1 MNNSASLG
9 NQVPTKPTAAK
20 KKKAWPQEMSILLVL
35 VAIALIFEV
44 LGWIQRDQSFL
55 YNPEGLLIMILQ
67 VSEVGLI
74 AVGVT
79 MVIIAGGIDLSS
91 GSVVALSA
99 MVAAS
104 LAQASGDDRVMY
116 PGLTNLPWLIP
127 VLAGVIV
134 GGLTGLVNGALIV
147 KSKIPPFIVTLGM
160 MVSARGLARYYT
172 QGQPISMLTDSY
184 TYIGG
189 GARPVMIFL
198 AAVLIFHVM
207 MRYTRFG
214 KCLYA
219 IGGNTQAA
227 RVSGMDVGK
236 NLIAV
241 YTIAGLLS
249 GLAGVVVSARAQTGQ
264 SGMGMSYE
272 LDAIAAAVIGGTSL
286 SGGLGRVTGTLIGAL
301 ILGVIS
307 SGFTFLGIDSYIQEI
322 VKGIIIVA
330 AVVVDQYRKNKKRS

>member
-9 NQVPTKPTAAK
+9 NSVPAK
-20 KKKAWPQEMSILLVL
+20 ASKKRGMPQEMSILLVL
-35 VAIALIFEV
+35 LFIALIFEAI
-44 LGWIQRDQSFL
+44 GWIERGQSFL
-55 YNPEGLLIMILQ
+55 YNPEGLLIMVLQ

-99 MVAAS
+99 MIAAS
-104 LAQASGDDRVMY
+104 LAQASGNDRALY
-116 PGLTNLPWLIP
+116 PALTNLPFMIP
-127 VLAGVIV
+127 VLGGVLV
-134 GGLTGLVNGALIV
+134 GGLTGLVNGSLIV

-172 QGQPISMLTDSY
+172 QGEPISMLTDSY
-184 TYIGG
+184 TAIGG
-189 GARPVMIFL
+189 GANPVYIFL
-198 AAVLIFHVM
+198 AAVAIFHVV

-214 KCLYA
+214 KSLYA

-227 RVSGMDVGK
+227 RVSGINVGK
-236 NLIAV
+236 NLIIV
-241 YTIAGLLS
+241 YTIAGVLS

>member
-9 NQVPTKPTAAK
+9 NPVPAK
-20 KKKAWPQEMSILLVL
+20 ASKKRGMPQEMSILLVL
-35 VAIALIFEV
+35 LVIALIFEAI
-44 LGWIQRDQSFL
+44 GWIQRGQSFL
-55 YNPEGLLIMILQ
+55 YNPEGLLIMVLQ

-99 MVAAS
+99 MIAAS
-104 LAQASGDDRVMY
+104 LAQASGTDRVMY
-116 PGLTNLPWLIP
+116 PALTNLPFLVP
-127 VLAGVIV
+127 VLAGVLV
-134 GGLTGLVNGALIV
+134 GGLTGLVNGSLIV

-184 TYIGG
+184 TAIGG
-189 GARPVMIFL
+189 GANPVIIFL
-198 AAVLIFHVM
+198 AAVAIFHVV
-207 MRYTRFG
+207 MRYTRYG

-227 RVSGMDVGK
+227 RVSGINVGK
-236 NLIAV
+236 NLIIV
-241 YTIAGLLS
+241 YTIAGVLS

-286 SGGLGRVTGTLIGAL
+286 SGGLGKVTGTLIGAL

>member
-1 MNNSASLG
+1 
-9 NQVPTKPTAAK
+9 
-20 KKKAWPQEMSILLVL
+20 VL
-35 VAIALIFEV
+35 
-44 LGWIQRDQSFL
+44 
-55 YNPEGLLIMILQ
+55 
-67 VSEVGLI
+67 
-74 AVGVT
+74 
-79 MVIIAGGIDLSS
+79 
-91 GSVVALSA
+91 
-99 MVAAS
+99 
-104 LAQASGDDRVMY
+104 
-116 PGLTNLPWLIP
+116 
-127 VLAGVIV
+127 V
-134 GGLTGLVNGALIV
+134 GGLTGLVNGSLIV

-184 TYIGG
+184 TAIGG
-189 GARPVMIFL
+189 GANPVIIFL
-198 AAVLIFHVM
+198 AAVAIFHVV
-207 MRYTRFG
+207 MRYTRYG

-227 RVSGMDVGK
+227 RVSGINVGK
-236 NLIAV
+236 NLIIV
-241 YTIAGLLS
+241 YTIAGVLS

-286 SGGLGRVTGTLIGAL
+286 SGGLGKVTGTLIGAL

>member
-1 MNNSASLG
+1 MSNS
-9 NQVPTKPTAAK
+9 VPFEKVDKTETLK
-20 KKKAWPQEMSILLVL
+20 KRKWALPQELSIFLVL
-35 VAIALIFEV
+35 IAIGLIFEV
-44 LGWIQRDQSFL
+44 LGWIIRSESFL
-55 YNPEGLLIMILQ
+55 YNPDSLLIMILQ
-67 VSEVGLI
+67 VSEIGLI

-91 GSVVALSA
+91 GSIVALAA

-104 LAQASGDDRVMY
+104 LAQVSGYDRAIY
-116 PGLTNLPWLIP
+116 PSLTDLPFLIP
-127 VLAGVIV
+127 VLAGVAV
-134 GGLTGLVNGALIV
+134 GGLAGLVNGSLIV
-147 KSKIPPFIVTLGM
+147 KSKVPPFIVTLGM

-172 QGQPISMLTDSY
+172 EGQPVSMLTDSY
-184 TYIGG
+184 TAIGG
-189 GARPVMIFL
+189 GANPVIIFI
-198 AAVLIFHVM
+198 AAVVLFHIV

-219 IGGNTQAA
+219 IGGNGQAA
-227 RVSGMDVGK
+227 RVSGINVGR

-241 YTIAGLLS
+241 YTIAGLLA

-272 LDAIAAAVIGGTSL
+272 LDAIAAAVIGGTSVS
-286 SGGLGRVTGTLIGAL
+286 SGGIGRVTGTLIGAL

-322 VKGIIIVA
+322 IKGIIIVA
-330 AVVVDQYRKNKKRS
+330 AVVADQIRKKRTR

>member
-1 MNNSASLG
+1 MSNS
-9 NQVPTKPTAAK
+9 VPFEKVDKVETLK
-20 KKKAWPQEMSILLVL
+20 KKKWALPQEFSIFLVL
-35 VAIALIFEV
+35 IGIGLIFEA
-44 LGWIQRDQSFL
+44 LGWIIRSESFL
-55 YNPEGLLIMILQ
+55 YNPDGLLIMILQ
-67 VSEVGLI
+67 VSEIGLI

-91 GSVVALSA
+91 GSIVALAA

-104 LAQASGDDRVMY
+104 LAQVSGYDRAIY
-116 PGLTNLPWLIP
+116 PGLTDLPFLIP
-127 VLAGVIV
+127 VLAGVAV
-134 GGLTGLVNGALIV
+134 GGLAGLVNGSLVV
-147 KSKIPPFIVTLGM
+147 KSKVPPFIVTLGM

-172 QGQPISMLTDSY
+172 EGQPVSMLTDGY
-184 TYIGG
+184 TSIGG
-189 GARPVMIFL
+189 GANPVIIFL
-198 AAVLIFHVM
+198 ACVVIFHVV

-227 RVSGMDVGK
+227 RVSGINVGR

-241 YTIAGLLS
+241 YTIAGLLA

-272 LDAIAAAVIGGTSL
+272 LDAIAAAVIGGTSVS
-286 SGGLGRVTGTLIGAL
+286 SGGIGRVTGTLIGAL

-322 VKGIIIVA
+322 IKGIIIVA
-330 AVVVDQYRKNKKRS
+330 AVVADQIRKKRTR